1 MWVDYGGS
9 SGPAVEEVKVPGH
22 TPFRCSALASI
33 SRSGGSGR
41 RRVGQGTL
49 STRPGKTTR
58 SFASLLCSITVRYKS
73 QMPQKTLKGL
83 ANYIKQEDLKAD
95 AEPLHQCPYYLF

>member
-9 SGPAVEEVKVPGH
+9 SGPEVEEVKAPGH

-33 SRSGGSGR
+33 SQAW
-41 RRVGQGTL
+41 RVREETGQGTL

-95 AEPLHQCPYYLF
+95 TEPLHQCPYYLF